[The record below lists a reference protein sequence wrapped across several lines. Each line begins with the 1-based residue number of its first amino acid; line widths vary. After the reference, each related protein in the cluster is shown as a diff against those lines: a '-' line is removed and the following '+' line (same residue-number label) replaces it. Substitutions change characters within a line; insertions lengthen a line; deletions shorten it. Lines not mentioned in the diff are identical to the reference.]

1 MSRGNHTPTS
11 LHGPLGSPV
20 SKRPVSSE
28 RAGGY
33 GRVGRPPP
41 AGGDG
46 GGAGGYGRLGRQP
59 LEEVNDA
66 EVELARLVW
75 RIADRGD
82 PDAAL
87 LLQRAHH
94 VNDHAR
100 LRGRVPVHP
109 RLRRGGEGV

>member
-20 SKRPVSSE
+20 SKRPASSE

-33 GRVGRPPP
+33 GRG
-41 AGGDG
+41 
-46 GGAGGYGRLGRQP
+46 GRQP

-94 VNDHAR
+94 VKDHAR
-100 LRGRVPVHP
+100 LRGRVPVQP
-109 RLRRGGEGV
+109 RLRRAARKFSSPILR